1 MKNQFVKDLK
11 AGVEVNDKFVVCEI
25 KPPAPYRNKSG
36 SWIPMVVSDSTGVFE
51 AKFWGDDAGSEDTNT
66 LYSSLKT
73 GDVVEIKVSKVEQ
86 SSGYPPAI
94 AIKPGNITK
103 KNVGEYD
110 PSDFVAKTEKDIDA
124 MIVELK
130 SVVATIT
137 NSDIKRLVNAFVED
151 GEFMKKFSSAPAAKK
166 LHHAKIGGLLEH
178 VISLLAISLKVAE
191 KHPGLDKDY
200 LIAGCIFHDI
210 GKAIEYKVTTLIDIT
225 KEGRMLGHISIGQ
238 KMVNDKID
246 ELGDIPE
253 EIRLKIIHI
262 ILSHH
267 GELKNGSPIK
277 PCFPEAVAFSKI
289 DDADAQIQRVI
300 DVKNNANQDEEW
312 MWVTDFRDGEWHYLK

>member
-1 MKNQFVKDLK
+1 MKQQFVKDLK
-11 AGVEVNDKFVVCEI
+11 NGDQTNDVFVI
-25 KPPAPYRNKSG
+25 NKISNPIPYKGKSG
-36 SWIPMVVSDSTGVFE
+36 SWISMEVSDKTGIIE
-51 AKFWGDDAGSEDTNT
+51 AKFWGDDTNSEDSNT
-66 LYSSLKT
+66 LYSSLKV
-73 GDVVEIKVSKVEQ
+73 GDVVEIVGNLESYQ
-86 SSGYPPAI
+86 GNPPAI
-94 AIKPGNITK
+94 SIKPGSITK
-103 KNVGEYD
+103 KNGEFD
-110 PSDFVAKTEKDIDA
+110 PGDFIAKTEKDIDA

-151 GEFMKKFSSAPAAKK
+151 GEFMKKFSSVPAAKK